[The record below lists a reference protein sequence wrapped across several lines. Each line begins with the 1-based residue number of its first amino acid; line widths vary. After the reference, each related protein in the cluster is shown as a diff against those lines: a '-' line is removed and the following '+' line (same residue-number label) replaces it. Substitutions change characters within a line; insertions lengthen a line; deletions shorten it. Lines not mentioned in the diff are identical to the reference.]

1 LSAAA
6 DAASGDARLLGLLE
20 VMRAHLRGDVDA
32 RVPVTPG
39 ESDTIAELCR
49 VFNAVAERAQ
59 VLQSE
64 QLPTPRRPVDDAGAE
79 TQTQTQPD
87 VDTDVD
93 IPAQSS
99 DSDKPPAVLV
109 VEAGSDTEAETNPVG
124 PMRSAAH
131 TALRGLGGVW
141 NQAEVLTVRSP
152 AEALAAT
159 ATRRVVSV
167 LVDARGPLGILLA
180 ILAALDTTAPGVP
193 LLCFAPDATPD
204 AYDQAGDLV
213 RGRTRAEIV
222 RSPEQAVER
231 LTLHWLTAAPGISDP
246 HPEPTDPGYGQLHFK
261 GEKALVVDDDVR
273 NVFAMVSALELHG
286 LTALTADSGPE
297 AVEILRRTPDISIVL
312 MDLMMPGMDGYT
324 TTARIRAHPE
334 FARLPIIAV
343 TARAAVGDRER
354 SLAAGLDEH
363 VTKPVKVDR
372 LLTLVRQ
379 LIGT

>member
-6 DAASGDARLLGLLE
+6 DAPSGDARLLGLLE
-20 VMRAHLRGDVDA
+20 VMRAHLSGDADA
-32 RVPVTPG
+32 RMPVAPG
-39 ESDTIAELCR
+39 EGDTIAELCR

-59 VLQSE
+59 GLQSG
-64 QLPTPRRPVDDAGAE
+64 QLPPPRRPMVDADAEAATA
-79 TQTQTQPD
+79 TQA
-87 VDTDVD
+87 DTDIDVD
-93 IPAQSS
+93 IPAQVT
-99 DSDKPPAVLV
+99 DSDRPPAVLV
-109 VEAGSDTEAETNPVG
+109 VEAGSDTAGSDAAADPAETDPVG

-131 TALRGLGGVW
+131 TALHGLGGVW
-141 NQAEVLTVRSP
+141 SQAEVLTVRSP

-167 LVDARGPLGILLA
+167 LVDARGPLGVLLA
-180 ILAALDTTAPGVP
+180 ILAAL
-193 LLCFAPDATPD
+193 
-204 AYDQAGDLV
+204 V
-213 RGRTRAEIV
+213 RGRARAEIV

-231 LTLHWLTAAPGISDP
+231 LTLHWLTGAPGISDP

-324 TTARIRAHPE
+324 TTARIREHPE

-343 TARAAVGDRER
+343 TARAAAGDRER

>member
-1 LSAAA
+1 MSTAA
-6 DAASGDARLLGLLE
+6 DAPPGDARLDGLLGA
-20 VMRAHLRGDVDA
+20 MRAHLRGDADA

-39 ESDTIAELCR
+39 ERDTIAELCR
-49 VFNAVAERAQ
+49 LFNAMAERTQ
-59 VLQSE
+59 VLESE
-64 QLPTPRRPVDDAGAE
+64 LVPPPRRGADSADATDNADAAAQAE
-79 TQTQTQPD
+79 SAAQPG
-87 VDTDVD
+87 
-93 IPAQSS
+93 
-99 DSDKPPAVLV
+99 DSEKPPAVLV
-109 VEAGSDTEAETNPVG
+109 VEAGSRSDSAETDSAA

-141 NQAEVLTVRSP
+141 SQAEVLAVRSP
-152 AEALAAT
+152 AEAREAAG
-159 ATRRVVSV
+159 ARRVVSA
-167 LVDARGPLGILLA
+167 LVDARGPLGVLLT
-180 ILAALDTTAPGVP
+180 ILAELDAAAPGVP
-193 LLCFAPDATPD
+193 LLCFAPDAAPE
-204 AYDQAGDLV
+204 AYDQAAILI
-213 RGRTRAEIV
+213 RGRTRAEVV
-222 RSPEQAVER
+222 RSAEQAVER
-231 LTLHWLTAAPGISDP
+231 LTLHWLTGAPGMSDP
-246 HPEPTDPGYGQLHFK
+246 HPEPSDPGYGQLHFR

-312 MDLMMPGMDGYT
+312 MDLMMPGMDGYA

-343 TARAAVGDRER
+343 TARAAIGDRER

-379 LIGT
+379 LIGA